1 MPVHPTPAT
10 AWLTQVGELQSAKLV
25 DMGSNPAQTINQ
37 GL

>member
-1 MPVHPTPAT
+1 MPVHPKLAT

-25 DMGSNPAQTINQ
+25 DMGSNPAQTIKQ